1 MRGFIKIKGN
11 ATVEDIIIPID
22 SIVSVSFN
30 DGAGDDLLFIS
41 TNVVGQNGWSLE
53 MVDVQGNGADN
64 ATKLMSIV
72 QEINNILLAQPGGG
86 VVELGGTY
94 SRANS
99 FEYTQLF
106 NN

>member
-1 MRGFIKIKGN
+1 
-11 ATVEDIIIPID
+11 
-22 SIVSVSFN
+22 
-30 DGAGDDLLFIS
+30 
-41 TNVVGQNGWSLE
+41 
-53 MVDVQGNGADN
+53 
-64 ATKLMSIV
+64 MSIV